1 MRVDCDGNSRAIPVV
16 GPNITYDEF
25 LGRFLHPLQ
34 PCIITGLTNSWPAI
48 KEWTT
53 IDTASGSLVPNCT
66 ALRDT
71 FGAYDG
77 CITFCG
83 ETDGN
88 GDFSE
93 REMPV
98 AQFIDEFRTNSDDGR
113 SRKTYLKDFHFMR
126 VNPSLRPPYTVPL
139 YFQGIKL
146 VL

>member
-25 LGRFLHPLQ
+25 LGGFLHPLQ
-34 PCIITGLTNSWPAI
+34 PCIITGLTESWPAI

-53 IDTASGSLVPNCT
+53 IDTASGNLVPNCT

-88 GDFSE
+88 GDF
-93 REMPV
+93 RQRKMPV
-98 AQFIDEFRTNSDDGR
+98 AQFIDEFRENSDEGR
-113 SRKTYLKDFHFMR
+113 SRKMYLKDFHFMR
-126 VNPSLRPPYTVPL
+126 VNPSLRQPYTVPL
-139 YFQGIKL
+139 HFQGIKL